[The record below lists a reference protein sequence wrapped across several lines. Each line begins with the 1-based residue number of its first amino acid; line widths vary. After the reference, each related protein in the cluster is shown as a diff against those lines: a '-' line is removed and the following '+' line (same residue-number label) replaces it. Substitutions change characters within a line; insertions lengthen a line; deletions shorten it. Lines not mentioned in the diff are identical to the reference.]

1 MGSDPSARDYKTMD
15 NWRENGF
22 NGNAFLIDS
31 NNSRVTFYNEK
42 SVLTKNDYKDLIRMG
57 NQEDIK

>member
-1 MGSDPSARDYKTMD
+1 MD

-22 NGNAFLIDS
+22 KGNAFLIDS

-42 SVLTKNDYKDLIRMG
+42 SVLTKIDYKDFIRMG
-57 NQEDIK
+57 RQEDIK

>member
-1 MGSDPSARDYKTMD
+1 MD

>member
-1 MGSDPSARDYKTMD
+1 MGSDPSAGDYETMD

-22 NGNAFLIDS
+22 KGNAFLIDS

-42 SVLTKNDYKDLIRMG
+42 SVLTKIDYKDFIRMG
-57 NQEDIK
+57 RQEDIK